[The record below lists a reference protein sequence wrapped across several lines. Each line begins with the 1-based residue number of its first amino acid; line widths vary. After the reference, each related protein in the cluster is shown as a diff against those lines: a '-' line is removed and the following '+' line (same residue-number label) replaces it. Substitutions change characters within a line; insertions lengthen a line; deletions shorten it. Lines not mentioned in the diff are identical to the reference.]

1 MAKPKKQ
8 KTSNIDEKKVELAK
22 TIASQS
28 EKITRSYM
36 NFGNFFVKAFRWFS
50 NWFDRLLF
58 NRRFSKEIALLLA
71 VLLYVSV
78 NSSYSISSVTSSMS
92 NSKEFQDIPL
102 SVEVN
107 DSVYEVSGLPETVDV
122 ILTGEMADISLATAD
137 KQTIVADLSGL
148 TEGTHTVELQALG
161 LSGNTRATI
170 VPNQVTVTITKKISM
185 EFTVGYQFINTNK
198 MDNIYALG
206 TPEFENDTVIVRAS
220 QQTIDQISVV
230 NALIDVSNITGD
242 FTVDAPLVA
251 YDQNGNRME
260 VDIVPESIKA
270 TVSVTT
276 PSKEVPIVVIPN
288 GEIPND
294 KAIASISLTHSSVTI
309 NGPQDV
315 LDTIDQIEIQLPVYD
330 LTNETNV
337 VTMPIN
343 LPSGVRGKD
352 PSVVSI
358 TVVLGDKTQT
368 VVNDIEITYRNRGDW
383 KATISEDESATVS
396 VTITGTQEMIDSF
409 DVSGIEAYIDFSEL
423 SEDSSGVVELPLHIE
438 GNNNMLTFESNR
450 QSVRLNVSK

>member
-1 MAKPKKQ
+1 
-8 KTSNIDEKKVELAK
+8 
-22 TIASQS
+22 
-28 EKITRSYM
+28 
-36 NFGNFFVKAFRWFS
+36 
-50 NWFDRLLF
+50 
-58 NRRFSKEIALLLA
+58 
-71 VLLYVSV
+71 
-78 NSSYSISSVTSSMS
+78 
-92 NSKEFQDIPL
+92 
-102 SVEVN
+102 
-107 DSVYEVSGLPETVDV
+107 
-122 ILTGEMADISLATAD
+122 
-137 KQTIVADLSGL
+137 
-148 TEGTHTVELQALG
+148 
-161 LSGNTRATI
+161 
-170 VPNQVTVTITKKISM
+170 
-185 EFTVGYQFINTNK
+185 

-438 GNNNMLTFESNR
+438 GNNNMLTFESDR

>member
-1 MAKPKKQ
+1 MAKSKKQ

-22 TIASQS
+22 TIAAQS
-28 EKITRSYM
+28 EKITRSYV
-36 NFGNFFVKAFRWFS
+36 NFGNYFVKMFRWFS

-78 NSSYSISSVTSSMS
+78 NSTDGITNATTSMS

-102 SVEVN
+102 TVEVN

-122 ILTGEMADISLATAD
+122 TLTGDMSDISLATAD

-161 LSGNTRATI
+161 LSGHTKAII
-170 VPNQVTVTITKKISM
+170 VPNQVTVTISKKISI
-185 EFTVGYQFINTNK
+185 ELAVGYQFVNTNK
-198 MDNIYALG
+198 MDKIYALG
-206 TPEFENDTVIVRAS
+206 VPEFEKDTVIVRAS
-220 QQTIDQISVV
+220 QQTIDKISVV

-251 YDQNGNRME
+251 YDQAGNRMN

-270 TVSVTT
+270 TVTVTT

-288 GEIPND
+288 GEIPNG
-294 KAIASISLTHSSVTI
+294 KAISSISLTHSSVTI
-309 NGPQDV
+309 SAPQNI
-315 LDTIDQIEIQLPVYD
+315 LDTIDKIEIQLPVYD

-343 LPSGVRGKD
+343 LPSGVRKKE

-358 TVVLGDKTQT
+358 TVVLGERTEKE
-368 VVNDIEITYRNRGDW
+368 VGDIQINYRNRGDW
-383 KATISEDESATVS
+383 KATISEEENAS
-396 VTITGTQEMIDSF
+396 VTVKIIGTQEMIDSF
-409 DVSGIEAYIDFSEL
+409 DVAGIEAYIDFSEIP
-423 SEDSSGVVELPLHIE
+423 EGSSGLIELPLHIV
-438 GNNNMLTFESNR
+438 GNNNMLIFES
-450 QSVRLNVSK
+450 VRKTVKISVSK